1 MTTTPAPGH
10 PHRPVHRDHRTWTS
24 PTFQP
29 QARRAA
35 NDDPDW
41 GDETG
46 DPWAFNDPRRNETAI
61 AYTDDHTATLI
72 REAVVTLTIF
82 RAPMGLGDAG
92 ATVSVL
98 VSLAAE
104 ADSQLWD
111 AVADAHD
118 QGYTWDEIAD
128 RLATSVTTA
137 RRRYAAYTKWRNAQP
152 LDPDNNVPS
161 EHGPS
166 VPR

>member
-1 MTTTPAPGH
+1 VELRG
-10 PHRPVHRDHRTWTS
+10 
-24 PTFQP
+24 
-29 QARRAA
+29 
-35 NDDPDW
+35 
-41 GDETG
+41 
-46 DPWAFNDPRRNETAI
+46 PRRNETAI
-61 AYTDDHTATLI
+61 AYTATLI

-82 RAPMGLGDAG
+82 RAPTGLGDAG

-104 ADSQLWD
+104 ADGQLWD

-137 RRRYAAYTKWRNAQP
+137 RRRFAAHTKWRNAQP
-152 LDPDNNVPS
+152 LRPD
-161 EHGPS
+161 
-166 VPR
+166 

>member
-1 MTTTPAPGH
+1 MTTTPGH
-10 PHRPVHRDHRTWTS
+10 PRRPVHRDHRTWTS

-29 QARRAA
+29 PDAT
-35 NDDPDW
+35 DDPDW

-46 DPWAFNDPRRNETAI
+46 DPWAFNDPHRNQTAI
-61 AYTDDHTATLI
+61 PCTDDDTATLI

-92 ATVSVL
+92 ATVSTL

-104 ADSQLWD
+104 ADGQLWD
-111 AVADAHD
+111 AVADARD
-118 QGYTWDEIAD
+118 QGYTWDQIAD

-137 RRRYAAYTKWRNAQP
+137 RRRFAAYTKWRHTQP
-152 LDPDNNVPS
+152 LEPD
-161 EHGPS
+161 
-166 VPR
+166 